1 MKAYM
6 RLNKTKVRVE
16 RMKVSLNL
24 RKTLKQICDK
34 VN

>member
-6 RLNKTKVRVE
+6 WLNKTTVRVD
-16 RMKVSLNL
+16 RMKASLNL